1 VNAASQARLNLV
13 YPRLSNKIYQLS
25 TRYIMEGHNLT
36 VAQGLRT
43 VEQQHGIWLQGRNPD
58 GSYIDPIHHKGVVTN
73 ADGGHSWHNYGLA
86 VDCDPVEKDGSID
99 WNPDHPQWKLME
111 RIGVSLG
118 LTSGANWIR
127 IVDAP
132 HFQLTGRFPVGAP
145 DDEVRELYKTGGLL
159 AVWAAVEAS
168 LPAEQT
174 EAKGA

>member
-1 VNAASQARLNLV
+1 MNSTSQNVLAKV
-13 YPRLSNKIYQLS
+13 FPRLSTKIYELS
-25 TRYIMEGHNLT
+25 RRFIMEGQPGLI
-36 VAQGLRT
+36 VSQGLRT
-43 VEQQHGIWLQGRNPD
+43 VDQQHAIWLQGRNPD

-73 ADGGHSWHNYGLA
+73 ADGGHSWHNFGLA

-99 WNPDHPQWKLME
+99 WNADHPQWKLME

-145 DDEVRELYKTGGLL
+145 DDEVRELYKSGGLL

-168 LPAEQT
+168 LPAET
-174 EAKGA
+174 PKASA